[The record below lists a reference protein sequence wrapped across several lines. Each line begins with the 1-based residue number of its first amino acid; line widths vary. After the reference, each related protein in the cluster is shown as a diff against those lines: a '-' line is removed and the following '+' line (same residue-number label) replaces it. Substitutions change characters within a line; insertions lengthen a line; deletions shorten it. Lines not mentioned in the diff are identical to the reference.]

1 MMANFLHLDYKI
13 QEVQLPVFYDL
24 VQELVQCHF
33 HQSLSRYSERQR
45 LNSRERNTDS
55 TSQKEENQRL
65 WPSLIHHTYQ
75 THSRVAYLNNA
86 ELL

>member
-45 LNSRERNTDS
+45 LN
-55 TSQKEENQRL
+55 
-65 WPSLIHHTYQ
+65 
-75 THSRVAYLNNA
+75 
-86 ELL
+86 